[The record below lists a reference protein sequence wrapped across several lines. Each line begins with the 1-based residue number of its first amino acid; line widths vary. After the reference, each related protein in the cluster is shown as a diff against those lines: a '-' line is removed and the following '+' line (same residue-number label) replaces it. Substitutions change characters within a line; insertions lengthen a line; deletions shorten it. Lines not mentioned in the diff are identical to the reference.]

1 LIVNTN
7 SVPDL
12 PIVGISTVSVVGDSI
27 SVLWTIS
34 DMDGDV
40 GLLKSVTFAG
50 EAIDTGTDC
59 TGDTLLTCVTDY
71 RLTSKA
77 EGIFTVEAKVWDS
90 HAQEW
95 SNNAS
100 LDVDVKPVL
109 VLQDDS
115 ESESVVG
122 DWVLPIGLGLSVIL
136 LLPLLYQFRKD
147 RS

>member
-1 LIVNTN
+1 MSLIVNTN

-71 RLTSKA
+71 RLTSKV
-77 EGIFTVEAKVWDS
+77 EGVFTVEAKVWDS

-95 SNNAS
+95 SNTAIQ
-100 LDVDVKPVL
+100 DVDIKPVV
-109 VLQDDS
+109 VLQDES
-115 ESESVVG
+115 ESESVIG
-122 DWVLPIGLGLSVIL
+122 DWLLLIGLVLSLMLII
-136 LLPLLYQFRKD
+136 PLLYQFRKD
-147 RS
+147 